1 VASRRMPL
9 MAEVFTADRGDTLVR
24 LKAVPGASRDAIAGL
39 LGDRLK
45 VRISAAAE
53 GGKANKAIC
62 RLLAGATGTAVTIE
76 TGHGSPLKTA
86 RANGVSPD
94 QVADAL
100 DVSC

>member
-1 VASRRMPL
+1 MPF
-9 MAEVFTADRGDTLVR
+9 MPAAFTADGPDTLLR
-24 LKAVPGASRDAIAGL
+24 LKVVPGASRDAIAGL

-45 VRISAAAE
+45 IRISTPPE

-62 RLLAGATGTAVTIE
+62 QMLARALQADVRIE
-76 TGHGSPLKTA
+76 AGHGSPLKTT
-86 RANGVSPD
+86 RAAGISPD